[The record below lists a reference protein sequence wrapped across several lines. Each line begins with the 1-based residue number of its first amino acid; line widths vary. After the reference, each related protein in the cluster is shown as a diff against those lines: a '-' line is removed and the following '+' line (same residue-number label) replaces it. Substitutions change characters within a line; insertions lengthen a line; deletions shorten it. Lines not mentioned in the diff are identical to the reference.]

1 VTVPNPFG
9 FPPMPERLAAEYNRL
24 AFELCGFVPPV
35 VVDPDPTPAHG
46 IVRPRLE
53 VVRGEA

>member
-1 VTVPNPFG
+1 
-9 FPPMPERLAAEYNRL
+9 MPERLAAEYNRL